1 MSGRAAVTSAEQGS
15 CSAAVVVAAADS
27 AVAAGSHNSGN
38 SEIVRTPLAYP
49 VGKDCREA
57 AERGVRG

>member
-1 MSGRAAVTSAEQGS
+1 MFGRAAVTSAEQGS
-15 CSAAVVVAAADS
+15 CSAVVVAAADS

-38 SEIVRTPLAYP
+38 SEIVRTPLAYL